1 MLLNDMKKTKIKVP
15 FNMEL
20 ADKLKKQEID
30 WRIVT
35 ANGAEVKHVFVN
47 KNHDC
52 VGYSVNGVFVPYFL
66 TENKDCVNLTELY
79 IEVEEDAASSRIE
92 TYSSEDGAFQSVYIG
107 GELRAIVVGT
117 EILIGEV
124 LSAPIFKF
132 WKEGAGR
139 PASQDEKVNV
149 VEVLQKSNRSEAK
162 EILYEMMKTDVYL
175 VNHADIMQ
183 KGYLFKTGDP
193 VLGMDGSGY
202 WRYDIFSHFDN
213 KDKGLYVCTGRSYT
227 QCIPYKGHEDW
238 VGTTKNVE
246 E

>member
-132 WKEGAGR
+132 WKE
-139 PASQDEKVNV
+139 
-149 VEVLQKSNRSEAK
+149 
-162 EILYEMMKTDVYL
+162 KTDVYL